1 MASMVCSVVVLLAV
15 FYLMPWLYYLPKTVL
30 GDKKVRDKWSM

>member
-1 MASMVCSVVVLLAV
+1 MSSMVCSVVVLLAV

-30 GDKKVRDKWSM
+30 GAV

>member
-1 MASMVCSVVVLLAV
+1 MSSIVCSAVVLLAV

-30 GDKKVRDKWSM
+30 GAV